1 MKKNML
7 YVGIIYFICGILLVL
22 LATFTEF
29 SFEAFIW
36 GLSGAALGPG
46 VCMILQYMYW
56 SKPERAVDYEEK
68 IKNQR
73 IEMNDERRIMLRDKA
88 GRITNQI
95 MCYVLVILIFI
106 VSILSV
112 FSVMV
117 ISKWVLVVLGLLI
130 LFQFICSVVVY
141 NKLDKRLYHFFNL

>member
-7 YVGIIYFICGILLVL
+7 YLGIVYFICGILLVL

-73 IEMNDERRIMLRDKA
+73 IEMNDERRVMLRDKA

-95 MCYVLVILIFI
+95 MSYVLVILIFI

-141 NKLDKRLYHFFNL
+141 NKLDKKL

>member
-7 YVGIIYFICGILLVL
+7 YLGIVYFICGILLVL

-95 MCYVLVILIFI
+95 MSYVLVILTFI

-130 LFQFICSVVVY
+130 LFQFICVVVVY
-141 NKLDKRLYHFFNL
+141 NKLDKKL

>member
-7 YVGIIYFICGILLVL
+7 YLGIVYFICGILLVL

-46 VCMILQYMYW
+46 ICMILQYMYW

-95 MCYVLVILIFI
+95 MSYVLVILIFI

-141 NKLDKRLYHFFNL
+141 NKLDKKL

>member
-36 GLSGAALGPG
+36 GLSGVALGPG

-141 NKLDKRLYHFFNL
+141 NKLDKRL

>member
-117 ISKWVLVVLGLLI
+117 IRKWVLVVLGLLI
-130 LFQFICSVVVY
+130 LFHFICSVVVY
-141 NKLDKRLYHFFNL
+141 NKLDKRL

>member
-7 YVGIIYFICGILLVL
+7 YLGIVYFICGILLVL

-46 VCMILQYMYW
+46 ICMILQYMYW

-95 MCYVLVILIFI
+95 MSYVLVILIFI

-141 NKLDKRLYHFFNL
+141 NKLDKRL

>member
-36 GLSGAALGPG
+36 GLSGGTLGPG

-141 NKLDKRLYHFFNL
+141 NKLDKRL

>member
-7 YVGIIYFICGILLVL
+7 YLGIVYFICGILLVL

-46 VCMILQYMYW
+46 ICMILQYMYW

-73 IEMNDERRIMLRDKA
+73 IEMNDERRVMLRDKA

-95 MCYVLVILIFI
+95 MSYVLVILIFI

-117 ISKWVLVVLGLLI
+117 ISNWVLVVLGLLI

-141 NKLDKRLYHFFNL
+141 NKLDKRL

>member
-7 YVGIIYFICGILLVL
+7 YPGIVYFICGILLVL

-46 VCMILQYMYW
+46 ICMILQYMYW

-73 IEMNDERRIMLRDKA
+73 IEMNDERRVMLRDKA

-95 MCYVLVILIFI
+95 MSYVLVILIFI

-141 NKLDKRLYHFFNL
+141 NKLDKKL

>member
-73 IEMNDERRIMLRDKA
+73 IKMNDERRIMLRDKA

-141 NKLDKRLYHFFNL
+141 NKLDKRL

>member
-36 GLSGAALGPG
+36 GLSGAVLGPG

-95 MCYVLVILIFI
+95 MSYALVAIIFVVSVLT
-106 VSILSV
+106 V

-117 ISKWVLVVLGLLI
+117 ISRWVLIGLGLLL
-130 LFQFICSVVVY
+130 LFQFICGVVVY
-141 NKLDKRLYHFFNL
+141 NKLDKKL

>member
-7 YVGIIYFICGILLVL
+7 YLGIVYFICGILLVL

-46 VCMILQYMYW
+46 ICMIFQYMYW

-68 IKNQR
+68 IKT
-73 IEMNDERRIMLRDKA
+73 K
-88 GRITNQI
+88 G
-95 MCYVLVILIFI
+95 
-106 VSILSV
+106 
-112 FSVMV
+112 
-117 ISKWVLVVLGLLI
+117 
-130 LFQFICSVVVY
+130 
-141 NKLDKRLYHFFNL
+141 

>member
-7 YVGIIYFICGILLVL
+7 YLGIVYFICGILLVL

-46 VCMILQYMYW
+46 ICMILQYMYW

-73 IEMNDERRIMLRDKA
+73 IEMNDERRIMLHDKA

-95 MCYVLVILIFI
+95 MSYVLVILIFI

-141 NKLDKRLYHFFNL
+141 NKLDKKL

>member
-7 YVGIIYFICGILLVL
+7 YLGIVYFICGILLVL

-56 SKPERAVDYEEK
+56 SKPERALDYEEK
-68 IKNQR
+68 IKKQR

-95 MCYVLVILIFI
+95 MSYVLVILIFI

-112 FSVMV
+112 FSVIV

-141 NKLDKRLYHFFNL
+141 NKLDKKL

>member
-7 YVGIIYFICGILLVL
+7 YVGIIYFICGILFVL

-141 NKLDKRLYHFFNL
+141 NKLDKRL

>member
-46 VCMILQYMYW
+46 ICMILQYMYW

-73 IEMNDERRIMLRDKA
+73 IEMNDERRVMLRDKA

-95 MCYVLVILIFI
+95 MSYVLVILIFI

-141 NKLDKRLYHFFNL
+141 NKLDKRL

>member
-7 YVGIIYFICGILLVL
+7 YLGIVYFICGILLVL

-46 VCMILQYMYW
+46 ICMILQYMYW

-68 IKNQR
+68 IKKQR

-95 MCYVLVILIFI
+95 MSYVLVILIFI

-141 NKLDKRLYHFFNL
+141 NKLDKRL

>member
-95 MCYVLVILIFI
+95 MSYVLVILIFI

-141 NKLDKRLYHFFNL
+141 NKLDKKLEEVMI

>member
-1 MKKNML
+1 MKKSML
-7 YVGIIYFICGILLVL
+7 YLGIVYFICGILLVL

-46 VCMILQYMYW
+46 ICMILQYMYW

-73 IEMNDERRIMLRDKA
+73 IEMNDERRVMLRDKA

-95 MCYVLVILIFI
+95 MSYVLVILIFI

-141 NKLDKRLYHFFNL
+141 NKLDKRL

>member
-7 YVGIIYFICGILLVL
+7 YVGIVYFICGILLVL

-46 VCMILQYMYW
+46 VCMIFQYMYW
-56 SKPERAVDYEEK
+56 SKPEKAVEYEEK

-73 IEMNDERRIMLRDKA
+73 IEMKDERRIMLRDKS

-95 MCYVLVILIFI
+95 MSYVFVILIFI

-112 FSVMV
+112 FSVVV
-117 ISKWVLVVLGLLI
+117 ISNWVLVVLGLLI
-130 LFQFICSVVVY
+130 LFQFICGVVVY
-141 NKLDKRLYHFFNL
+141 NKLDKKL

>member
-106 VSILSV
+106 VSILRV

-141 NKLDKRLYHFFNL
+141 NKLDKRL

>member
-141 NKLDKRLYHFFNL
+141 NKLDKRLSLIHI

>member
-141 NKLDKRLYHFFNL
+141 NTLDKRL

>member
-1 MKKNML
+1 MRRSKNEKNML

-95 MCYVLVILIFI
+95 MSYVLVILIFI

-141 NKLDKRLYHFFNL
+141 NKLDKKL

>member
-7 YVGIIYFICGILLVL
+7 YLGIVYFICGILLVL

-46 VCMILQYMYW
+46 ICMIFQYMYW

-68 IKNQR
+68 IKNQG
-73 IEMNDERRIMLRDKA
+73 IEMNDERRVMLRDKA

-95 MCYVLVILIFI
+95 MYYVLVILIFI

-141 NKLDKRLYHFFNL
+141 NKLDKKL

>member
-130 LFQFICSVVVY
+130 LFQFICVVVVY
-141 NKLDKRLYHFFNL
+141 NKLDKKL

>member
-7 YVGIIYFICGILLVL
+7 YLGIVYFICGILLVL

-46 VCMILQYMYW
+46 ICMIFQYMYW

-73 IEMNDERRIMLRDKA
+73 IEMNDERRVMLRDKA

-95 MCYVLVILIFI
+95 MSYVLVILIFI

-130 LFQFICSVVVY
+130 LFKFICSVVVY
-141 NKLDKRLYHFFNL
+141 NKLDKKL

>member
-56 SKPERAVDYEEK
+56 SNPERAVDYEEK

-95 MCYVLVILIFI
+95 MSYALVAIIFVVSVLT
-106 VSILSV
+106 V

-117 ISKWVLVVLGLLI
+117 ISRWVLIGLGLLL
-130 LFQFICSVVVY
+130 LFQFICGVVVY
-141 NKLDKRLYHFFNL
+141 NKLDKKL

>member
-7 YVGIIYFICGILLVL
+7 YLGIVYFICGILLVL

-95 MCYVLVILIFI
+95 MSYVLVILIFI

-141 NKLDKRLYHFFNL
+141 NKLDKKL

>member
-7 YVGIIYFICGILLVL
+7 YLGIVYFICGILLVL

-56 SKPERAVDYEEK
+56 SKPERALDYEEK
-68 IKNQR
+68 IKKQR

-95 MCYVLVILIFI
+95 MSYVLVILIFI

-141 NKLDKRLYHFFNL
+141 NKLDKKL

>member
-95 MCYVLVILIFI
+95 MCYVLVILIFM

-141 NKLDKRLYHFFNL
+141 NKLDKRL

>member
-7 YVGIIYFICGILLVL
+7 YLGIVYFICGILLVL

-95 MCYVLVILIFI
+95 MSYVLVILIFI

-130 LFQFICSVVVY
+130 LFQFICVVVVY
-141 NKLDKRLYHFFNL
+141 NKLDKKL

>member
-1 MKKNML
+1 
-7 YVGIIYFICGILLVL
+7 
-22 LATFTEF
+22 
-29 SFEAFIW
+29 
-36 GLSGAALGPG
+36 
-46 VCMILQYMYW
+46 
-56 SKPERAVDYEEK
+56 
-68 IKNQR
+68 
-73 IEMNDERRIMLRDKA
+73 MNDERRVMLRDKA

-95 MCYVLVILIFI
+95 MSYVLVILIFI

-141 NKLDKRLYHFFNL
+141 NKLDKSCNKSLNSQ

>member
-7 YVGIIYFICGILLVL
+7 YVGIVYFICGILLVL

-46 VCMILQYMYW
+46 VCMIFQYMYW
-56 SKPERAVDYEEK
+56 SKPEKAVEYEEK

-73 IEMNDERRIMLRDKA
+73 IEMNDERRIMLRDKS

-95 MCYVLVILIFI
+95 MSYVFVILIFI

-112 FSVMV
+112 FSVVV
-117 ISKWVLVVLGLLI
+117 ISNWVLVVLGLLI
-130 LFQFICSVVVY
+130 LFQFICGVVVY
-141 NKLDKRLYHFFNL
+141 NKLDKKL

>member
-7 YVGIIYFICGILLVL
+7 YLGIVYFICGILLVL

-46 VCMILQYMYW
+46 ICMILQYMYW

-68 IKNQR
+68 IKKQR
-73 IEMNDERRIMLRDKA
+73 IEMNDERRVMLRDKA

-95 MCYVLVILIFI
+95 MSYVLVILIFI

-141 NKLDKRLYHFFNL
+141 NKLDKRL

>member
-95 MCYVLVILIFI
+95 MSYVLVILIFI

-112 FSVMV
+112 FSVKV

-141 NKLDKRLYHFFNL
+141 NKLDKKL